1 MSDNIECHHWL
12 GFGLA
17 DILRSGSEVRR
28 VPVNEQWQP
37 GNFQPSRQFQLPTY
51 QTESDFGVPR

>member
-1 MSDNIECHHWL
+1 MPP
-12 GFGLA
+12 LA
-17 DILRSGSEVRR
+17 GVWTSGYTEIRGKSEVRR